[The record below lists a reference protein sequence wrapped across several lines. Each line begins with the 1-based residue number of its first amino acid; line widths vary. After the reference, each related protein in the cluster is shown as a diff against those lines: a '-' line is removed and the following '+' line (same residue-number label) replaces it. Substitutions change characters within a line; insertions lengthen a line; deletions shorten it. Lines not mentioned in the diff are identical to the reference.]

1 LTQEAT
7 PFDPATPSMTN
18 PQNVM
23 GNPAISVP
31 VGLDSNGLPLAVQLV
46 GRLFDEATLL
56 QVAHTVERLTGW
68 QKIGLPNVQ
77 RQPGQGVPA

>member
-1 LTQEAT
+1 
-7 PFDPATPSMTN
+7 
-18 PQNVM
+18 
-23 GNPAISVP
+23 
-31 VGLDSNGLPLAVQLV
+31 LDSNGLPLAVQLV